1 MKNFEKMNRKE
12 VKDLIIKSLY
22 PDTDTSSFPEKLGN
36 AGAFFSFSG
45 DFTGKVLDRL
55 TTRHLSAVVEDP
67 EFIRGL
73 NSAFYRIALTGV
85 AAIIILLISIFISE
99 GSLSLNSF
107 LGMGNNVDETII
119 CLLTGN

>member
-1 MKNFEKMNRKE
+1 MNKREIKE
-12 VKDLIIKSLY
+12 LIIKSLD
-22 PDTDTSSFPEKLGN
+22 PETDTSSFPSKIED
-36 AGAFFSFSG
+36 AGSVFSFSS
-45 DFTGKVLDRL
+45 DFKDKVIARIG
-55 TTRHLSAVVEDP
+55 SPVVRDM

-99 GSLSLNSF
+99 GSLSFNSF
-107 LGMGNNVDETII
+107 LGMGNDVDETII

>member
-1 MKNFEKMNRKE
+1 MNKKE
-12 VKDLIIKSLY
+12 IKELIINSLD

-36 AGAFFSFSG
+36 GGSFFSFSG
-45 DFTGKVLDRL
+45 DFAGRVLDRL
-55 TTRHLSAVVEDP
+55 TSGQLSAVVKDT

>member
-1 MKNFEKMNRKE
+1 MNKREIKE
-12 VKDLIIKSLY
+12 LILKSLD
-22 PDTDTSSFPEKLGN
+22 PETDTSSFPEKIGN
-36 AGAFFSFSG
+36 SGSHFSFGS
-45 DFTGKVLDRL
+45 DFAGKVLGRIG
-55 TTRHLSAVVEDP
+55 SARQTSIVRDI
-67 EFIRGL
+67 EFLRGL

>member
-1 MKNFEKMNRKE
+1 MNKKE
-12 VKDLIIKSLY
+12 IKDLIIKSLD
-22 PDTDTSSFPEKLGN
+22 PETDTSSFPEKLGEN
-36 AGAFFSFSG
+36 GPLFSFSS

-55 TTRHLSAVVEDP
+55 TSGQMSAVVRDI

-85 AAIIILLISIFISE
+85 AAIIILLISIIISE

-107 LGMGNNVDETII
+107 LGMGNDVDETII